1 MNWIV
6 PCNANKYN
14 ICLSL
19 EKGEVCWH
27 KGKNNYQIGDVIY
40 LYVGKKYRK
49 ELPSD
54 GRLIYQSVCF
64 KLVVKAVGAMCYQD
78 VQYFLGSYKKTEAT
92 AKPFASVLF
101 QLQSSN
107 VVENLSLDNLIKY
120 GLSKAPQSSIFVPE
134 TLLPLFDKAF
144 K

>member
-6 PCNANKYN
+6 PCNPNKYN

-19 EKGEVCWH
+19 EKREVCWH
-27 KGKNNYQIGDVIY
+27 KGRNNYQIGDVIY
-40 LYVGKKYRK
+40 LYIGKKHRK

-54 GRLIYQSVCF
+54 GKLIYQSVCF

-92 AKPFASVLF
+92 KKPFASVLF
-101 QLQSSN
+101 QLQSSQ
-107 VVENLSLDNLIKY
+107 VTGDLTLDNLIKH
-120 GLSKAPQSSIFVPE
+120 GLSKAPQGSLYVPDQLVS
-134 TLLPLFDKAF
+134 LLEKSFS
-144 K
+144 